1 MTREIIVNAGFGET
15 RAAVLEDRRVVQLFL
30 EREAHHSVAGNIYKG
45 RVENVLPGMQAAF
58 VNIGLER
65 NAFLY
70 VDDAVAHLNGSDEL
84 AEAPRVRSIDDVLT
98 VGQEIVVQVVKEPI
112 GTKGARVSTNLTV
125 PGRYLVLM
133 PTVEHVA
140 LSRRITDEEERHR
153 LREIAREIRPPG
165 MGLIV
170 RTLAVGKDREVLEQ
184 DCRFLVGVWEK
195 VQQRAQSTT
204 APALLYEDF
213 DLVHRLVRDEF
224 TPEVSR
230 FVVDDEGVYK
240 TVLELLDSLSPAM
253 KPRVYLY
260 TGSKPIFEFYD
271 IEEQLERS
279 LQRKVWLESGGY
291 IVIDHTEA
299 LTSIDVNTGRFI
311 GTTNLA
317 DTVLQTNLEAAV
329 EIARQVRL
337 RDIGGIIIIDFID
350 MESEAHRR
358 QVLQALEQ
366 ALEPDRTRSHV
377 LGFTSLGLVEMT
389 RKKVS
394 EDIDARLHRACP
406 YCDGSGRVRSE
417 ETVAH
422 ATQRELERRARTG
435 REEAL
440 LVTCHPSVAAQII
453 GPNGTLLRRLEERT
467 GKTIFVKGAEGMHIE
482 DVEIVAGTRRELE
495 ERALPVR
502 EGQVLDMQVQE
513 PHLTNPKDGI
523 ARIEGYVIDI
533 EDGGRYVGQ
542 KLKVEITKVFR
553 TYAKGRVRSVSV

>member
-1 MTREIIVNAGFGET
+1 MTREIVVNASFGET
-15 RAAVLEDRRVVQLFL
+15 RAAMLEDRRLVELFI
-30 EREAHHSVAGNIYKG
+30 EREAHRSVVGNIYKG

-70 VDDAVAHLNGSDEL
+70 VDDALAHLNGSEEVV
-84 AEAPRVRSIDDVLT
+84 EAPRPRSIDDVLT

-112 GTKGARVSTNLTV
+112 GTKGARVVTNLTI

-133 PTVEHVA
+133 PTVDHIA
-140 LSRRITDEEERHR
+140 LSRRITDEEERQR
-153 LREIAREIRPPG
+153 LKEVARQIRPPG

-170 RTLAVGKDREVLEQ
+170 RTLAVGKDADVLAR
-184 DCRFLVGVWEK
+184 DCRFLLGIWEK
-195 VQQRAQSTT
+195 IQRKAATSP
-204 APALLYEDF
+204 APALLYQDY
-213 DLVHRLVRDEF
+213 DLVYRLVRDEF
-224 TPEVSR
+224 TPDVSR
-230 FVVDDEGVYK
+230 FVVDDETVYK
-240 TVLELLDSLSPAM
+240 TVLELLDSLSPSM

-260 TGSKPIFEFYD
+260 TGKKPIFEFYD
-271 IEEQLERS
+271 IESQLERS

-317 DTVLQTNLEAAV
+317 DTVLKTNLEAAV

-350 MESEAHRR
+350 MESDAHRR
-358 QVLQALEQ
+358 QVLEALER
-366 ALEPDRTRSHV
+366 ALEPDKTRSHV

-389 RKKVS
+389 RKKVA
-394 EDIDARLHRACP
+394 EDIDARLQRACP
-406 YCDGSGRVRSE
+406 YCDGSGRVLSE

-422 ATQRELERRARTG
+422 KTQRELERRARVS
-435 REEAL
+435 REEAF
-440 LVTCHPSVAAQII
+440 LVTCNPLVAAQII

-467 GKTIFVKGAEGMHIE
+467 GKAIYVKGAEGMHIE
-482 DVEIVAGTRRELE
+482 DVEIVAGTKAELE
-495 ERALPVR
+495 QRALPVR

-533 EDGGRYVGQ
+533 EGGGRYVGQ

-553 TYAKGRVRSVSV
+553 TYAKGKVRSV

>member
-1 MTREIIVNAGFGET
+1 MTREIVVNASFGET
-15 RAAVLEDRRVVQLFL
+15 RAAVLEDRRLVELFL

-70 VDDAVAHLNGSDEL
+70 VDDALAHLNGSDEML
-84 AEAPRVRSIDDVLT
+84 EAPRPRSIDDVLT

-112 GTKGARVSTNLTV
+112 GTKGARVVTNLTI

-133 PTVEHVA
+133 PTVDHIA
-140 LSRRITDEEERHR
+140 LSRRITDEEERQR
-153 LREIAREIRPPG
+153 LKEIAKQIRPQG

-170 RTLAVGKDREVLEQ
+170 RTLAVGKSAEVLAQ

-195 VQQRAQSTT
+195 IQRLAATSP
-204 APALLYEDF
+204 APALLYQDY

-224 TPEVSR
+224 TPDVSR
-230 FVVDDEGVYK
+230 FVVDDETVYK
-240 TVLELLDSLSPAM
+240 TVLELLSALSPSM

-260 TGSKPIFEFYD
+260 TGKKPIFEFYD
-271 IEEQLERS
+271 IESQLERS

-311 GTTNLA
+311 GSTNLA
-317 DTVLQTNLEAAV
+317 DTVLRTNLEAAV

-350 MESEAHRR
+350 MESDAHRR
-358 QVLQALEQ
+358 QVLEALER

-389 RKKVS
+389 RKKVA
-394 EDIDARLHRACP
+394 EDIGARLQRACP
-406 YCDGSGRVRSE
+406 YCDGSGRVLSE

-422 ATQRELERRARTG
+422 KTQRELERRARVG
-435 REEAL
+435 GEEAF
-440 LVTCHPSVAAQII
+440 LVTCNPLVAAQII

-467 GKTIFVKGAEGMHIE
+467 GKAIYVKGAEGMHIE
-482 DVEIVAGTRRELE
+482 DVEIAAGPKAELE
-495 ERALPVR
+495 QRALPVR

-533 EDGGRYVGQ
+533 EGAGRYVGQ
-542 KLKVEITKVFR
+542 KLQVEITKVFR
-553 TYAKGRVRSVSV
+553 TYAKGRVRSV

>member
-1 MTREIIVNAGFGET
+1 MKREIVVNASFGET
-15 RAAVLEDRRVVQLFL
+15 RAAVLEDRRLVELFL
-30 EREAHHSVAGNIYKG
+30 EREAHRSVVGNIYKG

-70 VDDAVAHLNGSDEL
+70 VDDALAHLNGSEEVV
-84 AEAPRVRSIDDVLT
+84 EAPRPRSIDDVLT

-112 GTKGARVSTNLTV
+112 GTKGARVVTNLTI

-133 PTVEHVA
+133 PTVDHIA
-140 LSRRITDEEERHR
+140 LSRRITDEEERQR
-153 LREIAREIRPPG
+153 LKEIAKQIRPQG

-170 RTLAVGKDREVLEQ
+170 RTLAVGKDADVLAQ
-184 DCRFLVGVWEK
+184 DCRFLLGIWEK
-195 VQQRAQSTT
+195 IQRKAATSP
-204 APALLYEDF
+204 APALLYQDY
-213 DLVHRLVRDEF
+213 DLVYRLVRDEF
-224 TPEVSR
+224 TPDVSR
-230 FVVDDEGVYK
+230 FVVDDETVYK
-240 TVLELLDSLSPAM
+240 TVLELLDSLSPSM

-260 TGSKPIFEFYD
+260 TGKKPIFEFYD
-271 IEEQLERS
+271 IESQLERS

-317 DTVLQTNLEAAV
+317 DTVLKTNLEAAV

-350 MESEAHRR
+350 MESDAHRR
-358 QVLQALEQ
+358 QVLEALER
-366 ALEPDRTRSHV
+366 ALEPDKTRSHV

-389 RKKVS
+389 RKKVA
-394 EDIDARLHRACP
+394 EDIGARLQRACP
-406 YCDGSGRVRSE
+406 YCDGSGRVLSE

-422 ATQRELERRARTG
+422 KTQRELERRARVG
-435 REEAL
+435 REEAF
-440 LVTCHPSVAAQII
+440 LVTCNPLVAAQII

-467 GKTIFVKGAEGMHIE
+467 GKTIYVKGAEGMHIE
-482 DVEIVAGTRRELE
+482 DVEIVAGTKAELE
-495 ERALPVR
+495 QRALPVR

-533 EDGGRYVGQ
+533 EGGGRYVGQ

-553 TYAKGRVRSVSV
+553 TYAKGKVRSV

>member
-1 MTREIIVNAGFGET
+1 MTREIVVNASFGET
-15 RAAVLEDRRVVQLFL
+15 RAAMLEDRRLVELFI
-30 EREAHHSVAGNIYKG
+30 EREAHRSVVGNIYKG

-70 VDDAVAHLNGSDEL
+70 VDDALAHLNGSEEVV
-84 AEAPRVRSIDDVLT
+84 EAPRPRSIDDVLT

-112 GTKGARVSTNLTV
+112 GTKGARVVTNLTI

-133 PTVEHVA
+133 PTVDHIA
-140 LSRRITDEEERHR
+140 LSRRITDEEERQR
-153 LREIAREIRPPG
+153 LKEVARQIRPPG

-170 RTLAVGKDREVLEQ
+170 RTLAVGKDADVLAQ
-184 DCRFLVGVWEK
+184 DCRFLLGIWEK
-195 VQQRAQSTT
+195 IQRKAATSP
-204 APALLYEDF
+204 APALLYQDY
-213 DLVHRLVRDEF
+213 DLVYRLVRDEF
-224 TPEVSR
+224 TPDVSR
-230 FVVDDEGVYK
+230 FVVDDETVYK
-240 TVLELLDSLSPAM
+240 TVLELLDSLSPSM

-260 TGSKPIFEFYD
+260 TGKKPIFEFYD
-271 IEEQLERS
+271 IESQLERS

-317 DTVLQTNLEAAV
+317 DTVLKTNLEAAV

-350 MESEAHRR
+350 MESDAHRR
-358 QVLQALEQ
+358 QVLEALER
-366 ALEPDRTRSHV
+366 ALEPDKTRSHV

-389 RKKVS
+389 RKKVA
-394 EDIDARLHRACP
+394 EDIDARLQRACP
-406 YCDGSGRVRSE
+406 YCDGSGRVLSE

-422 ATQRELERRARTG
+422 KTQRELERRARVS
-435 REEAL
+435 REEAF
-440 LVTCHPSVAAQII
+440 LVTCNPLVAAQII

-467 GKTIFVKGAEGMHIE
+467 GKAIYVKGAEGMHIE
-482 DVEIVAGTRRELE
+482 DVEIVAGTKAELE
-495 ERALPVR
+495 QRALPVR

-533 EDGGRYVGQ
+533 EGGGRYVGQ

-553 TYAKGRVRSVSV
+553 TYAKGKVRSV

>member
-1 MTREIIVNAGFGET
+1 MTREIVVNASFGET
-15 RAAVLEDRRVVQLFL
+15 RAAMLEDRRLVELFI
-30 EREAHHSVAGNIYKG
+30 EREAHRSVVGNIYKG

-70 VDDAVAHLNGSDEL
+70 VDDALAHLNGSEEVV
-84 AEAPRVRSIDDVLT
+84 EAPRPRSIDDVLT

-112 GTKGARVSTNLTV
+112 GTKGARVVTNLTI

-133 PTVEHVA
+133 PTVDHIA
-140 LSRRITDEEERHR
+140 LSRRITDEEERQR
-153 LREIAREIRPPG
+153 LKEVARQIRPPG

-170 RTLAVGKDREVLEQ
+170 RTLAVGKDADVLAQ
-184 DCRFLVGVWEK
+184 DCRFLLGIWEK
-195 VQQRAQSTT
+195 IQRKAATSP
-204 APALLYEDF
+204 APALLYQDY
-213 DLVHRLVRDEF
+213 DLVYRLVRDEF
-224 TPEVSR
+224 TPDVSR
-230 FVVDDEGVYK
+230 FVVDDETVYK
-240 TVLELLDSLSPAM
+240 TVLELLDSLSPSM

-260 TGSKPIFEFYD
+260 TGKKPIFEFYD
-271 IEEQLERS
+271 IESQLERS

-317 DTVLQTNLEAAV
+317 DTVLKTNLEAAV

-350 MESEAHRR
+350 MESDAHRR
-358 QVLQALEQ
+358 QVLEALER
-366 ALEPDRTRSHV
+366 ALEPDKTRSHV

-389 RKKVS
+389 RKKVA
-394 EDIDARLHRACP
+394 EDIDARLQRACP
-406 YCDGSGRVRSE
+406 YCDGSGRVLSE

-422 ATQRELERRARTG
+422 KTQRELERRARVN
-435 REEAL
+435 REEAF
-440 LVTCHPSVAAQII
+440 LVTCNPLVAAQII

-467 GKTIFVKGAEGMHIE
+467 GKAIYVKGAEGMHIE
-482 DVEIVAGTRRELE
+482 DVEIVAGNKAELE
-495 ERALPVR
+495 QRALPVR

-533 EDGGRYVGQ
+533 EGGGRYVGQ

-553 TYAKGRVRSVSV
+553 TYAKGKVRSV

>member
-1 MTREIIVNAGFGET
+1 MTREIVVNASFGET
-15 RAAVLEDRRVVQLFL
+15 RAAMLEDRRLVELFI
-30 EREAHHSVAGNIYKG
+30 EREAHRSVVGNIYKG

-70 VDDAVAHLNGSDEL
+70 VDDALAHLNGSEEVV
-84 AEAPRVRSIDDVLT
+84 EAPRPRSIDDVLT

-112 GTKGARVSTNLTV
+112 GTKGARVVTNLTI

-133 PTVEHVA
+133 PTVDHIA
-140 LSRRITDEEERHR
+140 LSRRITDEEERQR
-153 LREIAREIRPPG
+153 LKEVARQIRPPG

-170 RTLAVGKDREVLEQ
+170 RTLAVGKDADVLAQ
-184 DCRFLVGVWEK
+184 DCRFLLGIWEK
-195 VQQRAQSTT
+195 IQRKAATSP
-204 APALLYEDF
+204 APALLYQDY
-213 DLVHRLVRDEF
+213 DLVYRLVRDEF
-224 TPEVSR
+224 TPDVSR
-230 FVVDDEGVYK
+230 FVVDDETVYK
-240 TVLELLDSLSPAM
+240 TVLELLDSLSPSM

-260 TGSKPIFEFYD
+260 TGKKPIFEFYD
-271 IEEQLERS
+271 IESQLERS

-317 DTVLQTNLEAAV
+317 DTVLKTNLEAAV

-350 MESEAHRR
+350 MESDAHRR
-358 QVLQALEQ
+358 QVLEALER
-366 ALEPDRTRSHV
+366 ALEPDKTRSHV

-389 RKKVS
+389 RKKVA
-394 EDIDARLHRACP
+394 EDIDARLQRACP
-406 YCDGSGRVRSE
+406 YCDGSGRVLSE

-422 ATQRELERRARTG
+422 KTQRELERRARVS
-435 REEAL
+435 REEAF
-440 LVTCHPSVAAQII
+440 LVTCNPLVAAQII

-467 GKTIFVKGAEGMHIE
+467 GKAIYVKGAEGMHIE
-482 DVEIVAGTRRELE
+482 DVEIVAGNKAELE
-495 ERALPVR
+495 QRALPVR

-533 EDGGRYVGQ
+533 EGGGRYVGQ

-553 TYAKGRVRSVSV
+553 TYAKGKVRSV